1 MSRSYRKSF
10 ITDGYKGSKRRQY
23 FKKYAN
29 HVIRK
34 TDDIANGSAF
44 KKVSDTWD
52 ICDYRWYFN
61 PAEKFYKD
69 KPWRY
74 LRK

>member
-1 MSRSYRKSF
+1 MSRSYRKSW

-23 FKKYAN
+23 NKRQAN
-29 HVIRK
+29 HIVRK
-34 TDDIANGSAF
+34 ADDVPDGKAYRKFYNP
-44 KKVSDTWD
+44 WD
-52 ICDYRWYFN
+52 ICDYRWFFN
-61 PAEKFYKD
+61 PNEEFYRD